1 VLVVAPAAGP
11 AASAPAGGD
20 AFARDDE
27 FLRRLLKAPAPFEIR
42 TRTSAEA
49 DLLPQTFRDVDVA
62 FLCGVTKLSPPTRQ
76 AVEAFVRRGGGL
88 VVSVAPGMDAPA
100 FNRTF
105 ADLLPAPL
113 AEPFRTDFDEQRY
126 LSVQAADASVLLLRE
141 FEGAAG
147 LDLSSGRVYNHFC
160 VFAPS
165 QSPAGV
171 LPQSPAAA
179 PAGVLLTLANGD
191 PLLLSRRYGKGVVLL
206 WTTTQGAAWNS
217 LVVQQAHLPLVYR
230 MMNWA
235 AGFRDPPRNV
245 QPGEPLICAVPA
257 FAAPAAASDAAQAF
271 MTTPGRKLVPCPMV
285 AAPGGRS
292 FVRFEHTAE
301 PGDYEL
307 RDAGDKP
314 LARFSVARP
323 RAESD
328 LRVLRDEE
336 ARRFEQ
342 ALDTTIAHS
351 PAELWGALAQAGSGV
366 ERAGWFLIAVLAL
379 LLLDGLLTRVWF
391 R

>member
-1 VLVVAPAAGP
+1 ML
-11 AASAPAGGD
+11 
-20 AFARDDE
+20 
-27 FLRRLLKAPAPFEIR
+27 
-42 TRTSAEA
+42 
-49 DLLPQTFRDVDVA
+49 
-62 FLCGVTKLSPPTRQ
+62 
-76 AVEAFVRRGGGL
+76 
-88 VVSVAPGMDAPA
+88 SVAPGMDAAA

-113 AEPFRTDFDEQRY
+113 AEPFRADFDEQRY

-147 LDLSSGRVYNHFC
+147 LDLSSGRVYNHFRLS
-160 VFAPS
+160 AP
-165 QSPAGV
+165 A
-171 LPQSPAAA
+171 QSPAAA

-191 PLLLSRRYGKGVVLL
+191 PLLLSRRYGKGLVLL

-245 QPGEPLICAVPA
+245 RPGEPLICAVPA
-257 FAAPAAASDAAQAF
+257 PASAATGSGAEAY
-271 MTTPGRKLVPCPMV
+271 MTTPGRKLVPCPMIV
-285 AAPGGRS
+285 AAGEPTVAASAKAGRA
-292 FVRFEHTAE
+292 FVRFEQTAE

-307 RDAGDKP
+307 RDAADKP

-323 RAESD
+323 TAESD

-336 ARRFEQ
+336 ARHFEQ

-351 PAELWGALAQAGSGV
+351 PAELRGALAQAGSGV
-366 ERAGWFLIAVLAL
+366 ERAGWFLIAALAL